1 MAKYDV
7 NCKSVADSGKNGP
20 GILKEVGVNARTCYT
35 LVDHQETQP
44 VMAYL
49 LLITFCYG
57 LESAVSPQY
66 GQINFVP
73 FGNFT

>member
-1 MAKYDV
+1 M
-7 NCKSVADSGKNGP
+7 
-20 GILKEVGVNARTCYT
+20 NARTCYS

-49 LLITFCYG
+49 LLITSCYG

-66 GQINFVP
+66 GQINFDP